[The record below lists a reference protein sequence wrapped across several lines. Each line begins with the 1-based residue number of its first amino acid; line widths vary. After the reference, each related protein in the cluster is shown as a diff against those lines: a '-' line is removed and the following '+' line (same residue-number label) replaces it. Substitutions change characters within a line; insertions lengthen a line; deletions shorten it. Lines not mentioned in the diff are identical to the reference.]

1 MATQME
7 VDLDQPPASV
17 MASPGTTGSVTV
29 ALHPLVIMNISEH
42 WTRVKAQEG
51 KPTQVLGALIGQQKG
66 RKIEVMNSIEL
77 MFDVVCGD
85 IVIDMSYY
93 TLKEG
98 QFKQVF
104 SEMDFLG
111 WYSTGDG
118 PTESDIKI
126 HKQFFIINESP
137 VFLQLNPQARTSDLP
152 ISMFESVID
161 LVRGEATV
169 LFVDIPY
176 TLATEEAERI
186 GVDHVA
192 RMSTADTGDS
202 STAEHLV
209 AQHSS
214 IKMLHNRIKIILA
227 YIQASQKDEVA
238 KNHDILRDCYSLCY
252 RLPVLNS
259 QRFQEDYYTQ
269 CNDVC
274 LMAYLGAITKGSNT
288 MNQFLNKFNILYDK
302 GMGRR
307 MRGLFF

>member
-1 MATQME
+1 
-7 VDLDQPPASV
+7 
-17 MASPGTTGSVTV
+17 
-29 ALHPLVIMNISEH
+29 
-42 WTRVKAQEG
+42 
-51 KPTQVLGALIGQQKG
+51 
-66 RKIEVMNSIEL
+66 
-77 MFDVVCGD
+77 
-85 IVIDMSYY
+85 
-93 TLKEG
+93 
-98 QFKQVF
+98 
-104 SEMDFLG
+104 
-111 WYSTGDG
+111 
-118 PTESDIKI
+118 
-126 HKQFFIINESP
+126 FFIINESP

-288 MNQFLNKFNILYDK
+288 MNQVQYFVTIYCFK
-302 GMGRR
+302 
-307 MRGLFF
+307 